1 MQDIENY
8 IKATMS
14 NEDYSKES
22 DILAGTLMTLRV
34 LKPLLYMKIIHTG
47 RLFEKLGYSL
57 QESIPIM
64 ETFEN
69 ENVSIPQHYTL
80 AAYYCNFGYLSIED
94 AIYKN
99 NYTSDNDL
107 QIIRRHT
114 EISSD
119 LLNEKGFR
127 CVAQII
133 KKHHEKPNGTGYMK
147 QQNVSDKLIGL
158 LNIADGFIEAVM
170 PSKKPEPVLVFDEAI
185 TLALNGYNTCL
196 LFSTEELSSIRS
208 SISEYYKCSLR
219 P

>member
-1 MQDIENY
+1 MQDTENY
-8 IKATMS
+8 IKATRN

-47 RLFEKLGYSL
+47 RLFEELGYSL

-64 ETFEN
+64 EIS
-69 ENVSIPQHYTL
+69 ENVSIPLHYTL

-119 LLNEKGFR
+119 LLSEKGFK

-147 QQNVSDKLIGL
+147 EQNVSDKLIGL
-158 LNIADGFIEAVM
+158 LNIADEFIEAVM
-170 PSKKPEPVLVFDEAI
+170 PSKKPEPALVFDEANTI
-185 TLALNGYNTCL
+185 ALNGYNTCL
-196 LFSTEELSSIRS
+196 LFSNDELLIIRS
-208 SISEYYKCSLR
+208 VISEYYKCSLR
-219 P
+219 L